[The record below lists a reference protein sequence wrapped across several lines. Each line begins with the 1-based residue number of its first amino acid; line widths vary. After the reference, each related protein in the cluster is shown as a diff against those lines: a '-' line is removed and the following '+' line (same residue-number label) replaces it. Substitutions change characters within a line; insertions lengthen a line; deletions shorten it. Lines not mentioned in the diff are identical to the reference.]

1 MDRRRKPIRFHGSAL
16 EDLRSF
22 PEPAKQDAGFQ
33 LDRVQKGLDLD
44 DWKAMKT
51 VGKGV
56 REIRIRDQ
64 DGAFRVI
71 YIANLVDAVNVLHCF
86 QKKSR
91 ATAKRDIELASLRY
105 RRLIQEQ
112 ANES

>member
-1 MDRRRKPIRFHGSAL
+1 MDPVRKPVRFHGSAL
-16 EDLRSF
+16 EDLRTF
-22 PEPAKQDAGFQ
+22 PEPARQDAGFQ
-33 LDRVQKGLDLD
+33 VDRAQKGLDPD
-44 DWKAMKT
+44 DWKPMKT

-64 DGAFRVI
+64 DGAFRVV
-71 YIANLVDAVNVLHCF
+71 YIASLADAVHVLHCF

-91 ATAKRDIELASLRY
+91 ATEKRDIELASVRY

-112 ANES
+112 SNES